1 MENLVSASLLAADFS
16 RLGDE
21 MKKVEASGADWLHFD
36 VMDGSFVPN
45 ISFGE
50 PVLASVRGL
59 LSLPIDVHLMINEP
73 IRYVEHYARLGASL
87 ITIHYESTDDPG
99 NALKKIR
106 SLGCKAGI
114 TVKPATDVEVIKPLI
129 GLVDLILIMTVE
141 PGFGGQSIIEQT
153 LDKIQ
158 KARAFADASGRKI
171 YVQAD
176 GGINGKTAG
185 KVASLGADVLV
196 SGSYLFGAKNMS
208 ENVKVL
214 KNAR

>member
-16 RLGDE
+16 RLGEE
-21 MKKVEASGADWLHFD
+21 MKRVEASGADWLHFD

-50 PVLASVRGL
+50 PVLASVKGL

-87 ITIHYESTDDPG
+87 ITVHYESTDEPG
-99 NALKKIR
+99 NVLKKIR

-129 GLVDLILIMTVE
+129 DLVDLILIMTVE
-141 PGFGGQSIIEQT
+141 PGFGGQAVIEQT
-153 LDKIQ
+153 LDKIR
-158 KARAFADASGRKI
+158 KARAFADASGRRI

-185 KVASLGADVLV
+185 RVASLGADVLV
-196 SGSYLFGAKNMS
+196 SGSYLFGAENMA